1 MYVIIIGAGEVGSSI
16 AASLADTHEVVVV
29 DIDGDRVDSLTYSL
43 DVLAIQGDGTSLST
57 LREAGIDEADML
69 IATTDVDE
77 TNLVACGTAKT
88 VDDPFTIARV
98 KNVDYLET
106 WQRARDQ
113 RAFGVD
119 FMVCTN
125 LLTAQDIVQVIGL
138 PAARDVD
145 RFAGEAVQ
153 MAEFEVGPDSPV
165 VDQTVREADRFD
177 SLTFAAV
184 FRNDNVEIP
193 RGETVIRAG
202 DRVVVI
208 GSPES
213 VQGFAMELAPGE
225 TPTGSEDLVII
236 GGSEIG
242 YHAARLLEDRG
253 LRPRLIERDHDRAW
267 ELAERL
273 PNSVVMENDATD
285 ADFLAR
291 EHVDEADAVVAALES
306 DEKNLLVSILAKQ
319 LGADRTVAVVESSE
333 YVSIFET
340 VGVDVAVNPREVTAE
355 EITRFTRETYTEN
368 VALIENDRAEVLE
381 IEVDE
386 DSVLVGRPIREAVA
400 DLPDRFVLGAITR
413 DGEFI
418 VPRGDTV
425 VEAGDHVVVFV
436 EREEIETVHAK
447 V

>member
-1 MYVIIIGAGEVGSSI
+1 MRVIIIGAGEVGSSI

-29 DIDGDRVDSLTYSL
+29 DVDGERVDALTYSL
-43 DVLAIQGDGTSLST
+43 DVLAIEGDGTSLST
-57 LREAGIDEADML
+57 LHEAGVEQADMI
-69 IATTDVDE
+69 IASTDDDE

-106 WQRARDQ
+106 WERAENR

-125 LLTAQDIVQVIGL
+125 LLTAEDVVRVIGL

-145 RFAGEAVQ
+145 PFAGGAVQ
-153 MAEFEVGPDSPV
+153 MAEFEVGPESPV
-165 VDQTVREADRFD
+165 VDQTVAEADRFD
-177 SLTFAAV
+177 SLTFAAIV
-184 FRNDNVEIP
+184 RGDDVEIP
-193 RGETVIRAG
+193 RGKTVIRAD

-213 VQGFAMELAPGE
+213 VQAFAREVAPGE
-225 TPTGSEDLVII
+225 TPTGGEDLVII

-242 YHAARLLEDRG
+242 YHVARLLEEQG
-253 LRPRLIERDHDRAW
+253 LHPRLIEQDPDRARQ
-267 ELAERL
+267 LAEDL
-273 PNSVVMENDATD
+273 PDTVVMENDATD

-306 DEKNLLVSILAKQ
+306 DEKNLLVSVLAKQ
-319 LGADRTVAVVESSE
+319 LGVRRTVAVVESSE
-333 YVSIFET
+333 YVSVFET
-340 VGVDVAVNPREVTAE
+340 VGVDVGVNPREVTAE
-355 EITRFTRETYTEN
+355 EITRFTRETSTEN
-368 VALIENDRAEVLE
+368 VALIENDRAEVIE
-381 IEVDE
+381 IEVDDE
-386 DSVLVGRPIREAVA
+386 SVLVGRPIREAVA

-413 DGEFI
+413 NGEFV

-425 VEAGDHVVVFV
+425 VESGDHVVVFV
-436 EREEIETVHAK
+436 ERDELEAVTAK
-447 V
+447 I